1 MRKSSTHIEPFY
13 STGMVTYFS
22 WFIIYRQGYLAYYFY
37 IIKMA
42 TLFRREKDEYW
53 FPSKISKM
61 LLILTYSL
69 LQVYY
74 TNLTTTLFSSY
85 LHIELFQYLL
95 HTIFGKW
102 KMWFTSWFFW
112 CIFGIPDKSE
122 KATCLAMLI
131 EKCIHAAQVF
141 WNLFVLI

>member
-1 MRKSSTHIEPFY
+1 MRKSSTHIEPFF
-13 STGMVTYFS
+13 TGMVTYFS
-22 WFIIYRQGYLAYYFY
+22 WFIIYRQEYLPYYFY
-37 IIKMA
+37 IIKLA
-42 TLFRREKDEYW
+42 TLLRREKDEYW
-53 FPSKISKM
+53 IPCKISKM
-61 LLILTYSL
+61 ILILTYSL

-95 HTIFGKW
+95 HTIFGIW

-112 CIFGIPDKSE
+112 CIIGILDKSE

>member
-1 MRKSSTHIEPFY
+1 
-13 STGMVTYFS
+13 MVTYFS
-22 WFIIYRQGYLAYYFY
+22 WFIIYRQEYLPYYFY
-37 IIKMA
+37 IIKLA
-42 TLFRREKDEYW
+42 TLSQTSSVKKRILV
-53 FPSKISKM
+53 PSKISKM
-61 LLILTYSL
+61 ILILTYSL

-112 CIFGIPDKSE
+112 CIIGILDKSE